1 MIWVVSVRLR
11 DEKWETTYAK
21 KKSDA
26 FSSMS
31 FNCALYFGAMASFTI
46 LNKVVHSLEGLIN
59 RAKWYFEC
67 WT

>member
-11 DEKWETTYAK
+11 DVKMGDNVRQK
-21 KKSDA
+21 KTDA

-31 FNCALYFGAMASFTI
+31 FNCPLYFGAMAGFTI

-59 RAKWYFEC
+59 RAKWYFKC